1 MDCRMLLL
9 LHLDDQV
16 CEALIELE
24 AVKQEK
30 QILMQLIQTMNAEAR
45 EMKLNS
51 VSVSVMQQQE
61 EALLEE
67 ENKLKLQCEHVKK
80 MLDVQEN
87 F

>member
-45 EMKLNS
+45 HKKYHVL
-51 VSVSVMQQQE
+51 QGD
-61 EALLEE
+61 EAKQRL
-67 ENKLKLQCEHVKK
+67 CECDAATGGGTARGGEQAETAV
-80 MLDVQEN
+80 
-87 F
+87 